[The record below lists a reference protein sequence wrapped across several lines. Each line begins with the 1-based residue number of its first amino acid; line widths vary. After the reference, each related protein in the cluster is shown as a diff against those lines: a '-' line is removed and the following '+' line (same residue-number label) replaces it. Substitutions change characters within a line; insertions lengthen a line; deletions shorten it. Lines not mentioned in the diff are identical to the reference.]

1 MSKQTHVVIGTPMF
15 AGMCTGHYTQS
26 LLMTGSAFT
35 QAGIQMSAMMMFNES
50 LIQRARNGL
59 VKNFLRT
66 DGDYLMFIDADIG
79 WNPGDIMPMIDAD
92 KDIIC
97 GIYPKKEINWHGVKA
112 AVEAGVPVEHLK
124 HHSGALVVNLVDYSG
139 TVTVPRVEPLEI
151 WNGGTG
157 FMLIKRSVFEGL
169 KDKVATYTNDVV
181 DLNNTVNPGDMI
193 HEFFAVSIEEGT
205 NRLLSED
212 YHFCMLARKHGYKV
226 WAAPWVT
233 LAHIGSYMFEGTLI
247 PAA

>member
-1 MSKQTHVVIGTPMF
+1 MKHVVIATPMYG
-15 AGMCTGHYTQS
+15 GMCTGHYTQS

-66 DGDYLMFIDADIG
+66 DGDYMMFIDADIG
-79 WNPGDIMPMIDAD
+79 WNPHDILPMIEAD

-112 AVEAGVPVEHLK
+112 AVEAGVPVEQLK

-139 TVTVPRVEPLEI
+139 TVTVPRNEPLEI

-169 KDKVATYTNDVV
+169 ADKVATYTNDVV
-181 DLNNTVNPGDMI
+181 DLNKTVNPGDLI
-193 HEFFAVSIEEGT
+193 HEYFAVSIEEGT

>member
-1 MSKQTHVVIGTPMF
+1 MSKQTHVVIGTPMYS
-15 AGMCTGHYTQS
+15 GMCTGHYTQS

-139 TVTVPRVEPLEI
+139 TVTVPRKDPLEI

-181 DLNNTVNPGDMI
+181 DLNNSVNPGDLI

-226 WAAPWVT
+226 WAAPWVS
-233 LAHIGSYMFEGTLI
+233 LGHVGSYLFEGTLI

>member
-1 MSKQTHVVIGTPMF
+1 
-15 AGMCTGHYTQS
+15 
-26 LLMTGSAFT
+26 MTGSAFT

-59 VKNFLRT
+59 VKNFMRT
-66 DGDYLMFIDADIG
+66 NGDYLMFIDADIG
-79 WNPGDIMPMIDAD
+79 WNPHDILPMIDAD

-112 AVEAGVPVEHLK
+112 AVEAGVPVEQLK

-139 TVTVPRVEPLEI
+139 TVTVPRTEPLEI

-157 FMLIKRSVFEGL
+157 FMLIKRSVLEGL
-169 KDKVATYTNDVV
+169 TDKVATYTNDVV
-181 DLNNTVNPGDMI
+181 DLNNTVNPGDLI
-193 HEFFAVSIEEGT
+193 HEYFAVSIEEGT

>member
-1 MSKQTHVVIGTPMF
+1 MKHHVVISTHMF
-15 AGMCTGHYTQS
+15 GGMCTGHYTQS
-26 LLMTGSAFT
+26 LLMTGAAFT
-35 QAGIQMSAMMMFNES
+35 QSGIQMSAMMMFNES

-59 VKNFLRT
+59 VKNFLKT

-79 WNPGDIMPMIDAD
+79 WNPHDILPMIEAD

-112 AVEAGVPVEHLK
+112 AVEAGVPVEQLK

-139 TVTVPRVEPLEI
+139 TVTVPRKDPLEI

-169 KDKVATYTNDVV
+169 KDKVAAYTNDVV
-181 DLNNTVNPGDMI
+181 DLNNSVNPGDQI

-226 WAAPWVT
+226 WAAPWVS
-233 LAHIGSYMFEGTLI
+233 LGHVGSYLFEGTLI
-247 PAA
+247 PSA

>member
-1 MSKQTHVVIGTPMF
+1 MKHVVIASPMYG
-15 AGMCTGHYTQS
+15 GMCTGHYTQS

-193 HEFFAVSIEEGT
+193 HEYFAVSIEEGT

>member
-1 MSKQTHVVIGTPMF
+1 MSKQTHVVIGTPMYS
-15 AGMCTGHYTQS
+15 GMCTGHYTQS

-112 AVEAGVPVEHLK
+112 AVEAGVPVEQLK

-193 HEFFAVSIEEGT
+193 HEYFAVSIEEGT

>member
-1 MSKQTHVVIGTPMF
+1 MSNQKHVVIASPMF
-15 AGMCTGHYTQS
+15 GGMCTGHYTQS

-59 VKNFLRT
+59 VKNFMRT
-66 DGDYLMFIDADIG
+66 NGDYLMFIDADIG
-79 WNPGDIMPMIDAD
+79 WNPHDILPMIDAD

-112 AVEAGVPVEHLK
+112 AVEAGVPVEQLK

-139 TVTVPRVEPLEI
+139 TVTVPRTEPLEI

-157 FMLIKRSVFEGL
+157 FMLIKRSVLEGL
-169 KDKVATYTNDVV
+169 TDKVATYTNDVV
-181 DLNNTVNPGDMI
+181 DLNNTVNPGDLI
-193 HEFFAVSIEEGT
+193 HEYFAVSIEEGT

-247 PAA
+247 PAV

>member
-1 MSKQTHVVIGTPMF
+1 MKHHVVIATPMYG
-15 AGMCTGHYTQS
+15 GMCTGHYTQS
-26 LLMTGSAFT
+26 LLMTGATFT
-35 QAGIQMSAMMMFNES
+35 QSSIQMSAMMMFNES

-59 VKNFLRT
+59 VKNFLKT

-79 WNPGDIMPMIDAD
+79 WNPHDILPMIEAD

-112 AVEAGVPVEHLK
+112 AVEAGVPVEQLK

-139 TVTVPRVEPLEI
+139 TVTVPRKDPLEI

-169 KDKVATYTNDVV
+169 KDKVAAYTNDVV
-181 DLNNTVNPGDMI
+181 DLNNSVNPGDQI

-226 WAAPWVT
+226 WAAPWVS
-233 LAHIGSYMFEGTLI
+233 LGHVGSYLFEGTLI
-247 PAA
+247 PSA

>member
-1 MSKQTHVVIGTPMF
+1 MYG
-15 AGMCTGHYTQS
+15 GMCTGHYTQS

-79 WNPGDIMPMIDAD
+79 WNPHDIMPMIDAD

-112 AVEAGVPVEHLK
+112 AVEAGVPVEQLK

-139 TVTVPRVEPLEI
+139 TVTVPRKDPLEI

-181 DLNNTVNPGDMI
+181 DLNNSVNPGDLI

-226 WAAPWVT
+226 WAAPWVS
-233 LAHIGSYMFEGTLI
+233 LGHVGSYLFEGTLI

>member
-1 MSKQTHVVIGTPMF
+1 MF

-59 VKNFLRT
+59 VKNFMRT
-66 DGDYLMFIDADIG
+66 NGDYLMFIDADIG
-79 WNPGDIMPMIDAD
+79 WNPHDILPMIDAV

-112 AVEAGVPVEHLK
+112 AVEAGVPVEQLK

-139 TVTVPRVEPLEI
+139 TVTVPRTEPLEI

-157 FMLIKRSVFEGL
+157 FMLIKRSVLEGL
-169 KDKVATYTNDVV
+169 ADKVATYTNDVV
-181 DLNNTVNPGDMI
+181 DLNNTVNPGDLI
-193 HEFFAVSIEEGT
+193 HEYFAVSIEEGT

-247 PAA
+247 PAV

>member
-1 MSKQTHVVIGTPMF
+1 MKHHVVISTPMF
-15 AGMCTGHYTQS
+15 GGMCTGHYTQS
-26 LLMTGSAFT
+26 LLMTGATFT
-35 QAGIQMSAMMMFNES
+35 QSGIQMSAMMMFNES

-59 VKNFLRT
+59 VKNFLKT

-79 WNPGDIMPMIDAD
+79 WNPHDILPMIEAD

-112 AVEAGVPVEHLK
+112 AVEAGVPVEQLK

-139 TVTVPRVEPLEI
+139 TVTVPRKDPLEI

-169 KDKVATYTNDVV
+169 KDKVAAYTNDVV
-181 DLNNTVNPGDMI
+181 DLNNSVNPGDQI

-226 WAAPWVT
+226 WAAPWVS
-233 LAHIGSYMFEGTLI
+233 LGHVGSYLFEGTLI
-247 PAA
+247 PSA

>member
-1 MSKQTHVVIGTPMF
+1 MYG
-15 AGMCTGHYTQS
+15 GMCTGHYTQS

-59 VKNFLRT
+59 VKNFMRT
-66 DGDYLMFIDADIG
+66 NGDYLMFIDADIG
-79 WNPGDIMPMIDAD
+79 WNPHDILPMIDAD

-112 AVEAGVPVEHLK
+112 AVEAGVPVEQLK

-139 TVTVPRVEPLEI
+139 TVTVPRTEPLEI

-157 FMLIKRSVFEGL
+157 FMLIKRSVLEGL
-169 KDKVATYTNDVV
+169 ADKVATYTNDVV
-181 DLNNTVNPGDMI
+181 DLNNTVNPGDLI
-193 HEFFAVSIEEGT
+193 HEYFAVSIEEGT

-247 PAA
+247 PAV

>member
-1 MSKQTHVVIGTPMF
+1 MSKQTHVVIGTPMYS
-15 AGMCTGHYTQS
+15 GMCTGHYTQS

-193 HEFFAVSIEEGT
+193 HEYFAVSIEEGT

>member
-1 MSKQTHVVIGTPMF
+1 MYS
-15 AGMCTGHYTQS
+15 GMCTGHYTQS

>member
-1 MSKQTHVVIGTPMF
+1 MKHVVIATPMYG
-15 AGMCTGHYTQS
+15 GMCTGHYTQS

-59 VKNFLRT
+59 VKNFMRT
-66 DGDYLMFIDADIG
+66 NGDYLMFIDADIG
-79 WNPGDIMPMIDAD
+79 WNPHDILPMIDAD

-112 AVEAGVPVEHLK
+112 AVEAGVPVEQLK

-139 TVTVPRVEPLEI
+139 TVTVPRTEPLEI

-157 FMLIKRSVFEGL
+157 FMLIKRSVLEGL
-169 KDKVATYTNDVV
+169 ADKVATYTNDVV
-181 DLNNTVNPGDMI
+181 DLNNTVNPGDLI
-193 HEFFAVSIEEGT
+193 HEYFAVSIEEGT

-247 PAA
+247 PAV